1 MQTCGNAREH
11 TRALSAADAYGA
23 FAADEWRLCARGRR
37 LPGMPSVYVSS
48 DELPITIAC
57 LDKDLAKVVEVVENW
72 CDVQSSP
79 MTFKTA
85 TERYVLNFRR
95 LSAVKISERLDPAAS
110 TKPVVQF
117 ELGPNY

>member
-1 MQTCGNAREH
+1 
-11 TRALSAADAYGA
+11 
-23 FAADEWRLCARGRR
+23 
-37 LPGMPSVYVSS
+37 MPSVYVSS

-57 LDKDLAKVVEVVENW
+57 LDKDLTKVVEVVENW

-79 MTFKTA
+79 MTFMTA
-85 TERYVLNFRR
+85 TERYVLNFRQ